1 MGNYASV
8 SEVQGFKIDG
18 VTTDLTAYSSAEIEA
33 EISFAETLIEEICE
47 DVFYS
52 KSATH
57 TFDGTGNV
65 KLFFMPKVKYR
76 LLTATSVKE
85 LDLDGT
91 TVLDT
96 FTENVDFK
104 LYPFYVETSRY
115 VEGDSPRRRFGTGGV
130 WPTGQNN
137 IQIVGTWGHSAVP
150 AEIKRATIL
159 LALERLKPGS
169 TNQTPGDVRS
179 IGWDDFRVSFKASGA
194 SNTYSETGLNE
205 VDRILRRY
213 LNDVDLFLSVPFN
226 KTKYE
231 SDH

>member
-1 MGNYASV
+1 MGNYASNADV
-8 SEVQGFKIDG
+8 AGFKVDG
-18 VTTDLTAYSSAEIEA
+18 STIDLTQYTSAEITA
-33 EISFAETLIEEICE
+33 EIAFAESLIEEICE
-47 DVFYS
+47 DIFYA
-52 KSATH
+52 KTATH

-65 KLFFMPKVKYR
+65 KLFFMPKIKYR
-76 LLTATSVKE
+76 LISVTTLKE
-85 LDLDGT
+85 LDLDGS

-104 LYPFYVETSRY
+104 TYPFYVETSRY
-115 VEGDSPRRRFGTGGV
+115 IEGDSPRRRFGTGGV
-130 WPTGQNN
+130 WPSGQNN
-137 IQIVGTWGHSAVP
+137 IQIEGTWGSTEVP

-159 LALERLKPGS
+159 LTLEKLKPGL

-179 IGWDDFRVSFKASGA
+179 IGWDDFRISFKASGA
-194 SNTYSETGLNE
+194 SNTYSETGLND

-213 LNDVDLFLSVPFN
+213 INDVDLFLAVPFT

>member
-1 MGNYASV
+1 MGNYAANADV
-8 SEVQGFKIDG
+8 TGFKIDG
-18 VTTDLTAYSSAEIEA
+18 STIDLTQYTSGEITT
-33 EISFAETLIEEICE
+33 EIAFAEELIEEICE
-47 DVFYS
+47 DIFYS
-52 KSATH
+52 KTETN

-76 LLTATSVKE
+76 LLTVTSVRE

-96 FTENVDFK
+96 LTENVDFK

-137 IQIVGTWGHSAVP
+137 IQIAGTWGHPAVP

-213 LNDVDLFLSVPFN
+213 LNDVDLFLSIPFT
-226 KTKYE
+226 KTPHE
-231 SDH
+231 RDH

>member
-1 MGNYASV
+1 MGNYASNADV
-8 SEVQGFKIDG
+8 SGFKLDG
-18 VTTDLTAYSSAEIEA
+18 STVDLTQYSSAEITA
-33 EISFAETLIEEICE
+33 EIDFAENLIEEVCE
-47 DVFYS
+47 DIFYA
-52 KSATH
+52 KTVTH

-65 KLFFMPKVKYR
+65 KLFFMPKIKYR
-76 LLTATSVKE
+76 LLTVTSLKE
-85 LDLDGT
+85 LDLDGS

-104 LYPFYVETSRY
+104 RYPFYVETSRY
-115 VEGDSPRRRFGTGGV
+115 IEGDSPRRRFGTGGV
-130 WPTGQNN
+130 WASGQNN
-137 IQIVGTWGHSAVP
+137 IQIAGTWGRSAVP

-159 LALERLKPGS
+159 LTLERLKPGS

-179 IGWDDFRVSFKASGA
+179 IGWDDFRISFKSSGPA
-194 SNTYSETGLNE
+194 NTYSETGLNE